1 MNTLKISTLF
11 LSLWGDYGYILF
23 SYLSASLFVTRS
35 SAFSAKSI
43 HVSFSW
49 LEKKKIIGKD
59 RKRCSKNQSLLTC
72 RTEKHC
78 YFFLTLRIKFFA
90 NTSVILP
97 SCFRF
102 GGKPKEENRT
112 GTHQGCS
119 HQVMTALRMGPRL
132 VMAQFAGLPRW
143 HRGNQKPYAN
153 FCGVFLTL
161 GTFSLAYLDGQDAI
175 FLEST
180 WREPSGCYLR
190 ITSDPEKEWHRGSN
204 SGCYRVINVL
214 GKKGTCSAFPQG
226 LWSFKEC

>member
-1 MNTLKISTLF
+1 MGGLWIHFIF
-11 LSLWGDYGYILF
+11 LPVCF
-23 SYLSASLFVTRS
+23 FVCY
-35 SAFSAKSI
+35 SI
-43 HVSFSW
+43 FCIFCK
-49 LEKKKIIGKD
+49 EYTCIIFMIREKKIIGKD
-59 RKRCSKNQSLLTC
+59 KKRCSKNQSLLTC

-78 YFFLTLRIKFFA
+78 YFFLTLRINFFA
-90 NTSVILP
+90 NTPVILP

-132 VMAQFAGLPRW
+132 VMAQLAGSPRW

-161 GTFSLAYLDGQDAI
+161 GTFSLAYLDGRDAI

-180 WREPSGCYLR
+180 WR
-190 ITSDPEKEWHRGSN
+190 
-204 SGCYRVINVL
+204 
-214 GKKGTCSAFPQG
+214 
-226 LWSFKEC
+226 